1 MERRIEKLEDD
12 FNEVQKILYKMAAN
26 IDSINQHIN
35 KAISLDEKVVR
46 QDERQKVNEQRFI
59 KIEAKQE
66 LFQTNIN

>member
-46 QDERQKVNEQRFI
+46 QDERQ
-59 KIEAKQE
+59 
-66 LFQTNIN
+66 